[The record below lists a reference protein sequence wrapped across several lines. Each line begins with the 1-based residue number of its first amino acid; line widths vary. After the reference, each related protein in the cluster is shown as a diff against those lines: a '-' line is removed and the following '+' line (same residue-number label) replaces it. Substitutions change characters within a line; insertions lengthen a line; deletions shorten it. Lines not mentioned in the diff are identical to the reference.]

1 LAEFPKKQ
9 DAWIDNE
16 AADCM
21 ELLQEVITTI
31 RTVRAEWGVP
41 RVQKITVVVIGGDLA
56 TLSVLRTHE
65 SYISQLAGLESLKL
79 VDKHDREPDTVVRI
93 VRDMQFYVLLAG
105 IVDRE
110 AELTRVRKELA
121 KIEAQQTANDAKL
134 GNPKFRERA
143 DPDIVAE
150 AVARASTLDE
160 QKNKLVRILEEL
172 AP

>member
-1 LAEFPKKQ
+1 
-9 DAWIDNE
+9 
-16 AADCM
+16 
-21 ELLQEVITTI
+21 
-31 RTVRAEWGVP
+31 
-41 RVQKITVVVIGGDLA
+41 LA
-56 TLSVLRTHE
+56 TLSVLHTHE

-143 DPDIVAE
+143 DPDIVTE

-172 AP
+172 TP